1 MCEILICI
9 NKYSI
14 TRDGCQVE
22 YRAFKF
28 RIYPTLEQKQKFS
41 EFFGAKRWVYNHFLH
56 ENKTR
61 FLNQEKH
68 LSNYD
73 INNIITELKK
83 EPDTNWL
90 RNIDDWCLKH
100 ASEDLSNAYQQFF
113 NSIKGKRKGPKI
125 DTPRFKS
132 KDNRQSYRTRN
143 VKVNFLHNTIYL
155 PKIKN
160 VKCVFHRQFEGAI
173 KSSTITKTPSNKY
186 FVSLLVEETTKL
198 LPTTHQEVGIDL
210 GLKDLCILSNGI
222 KFNHPEEMLSKAKIN
237 LKRQQKILSRKTKGS
252 NNYQK
257 QRIKVSRCYEKI
269 TNIRNDYYHNI
280 SSYLVQNFDAIYM
293 ENLNIKGML
302 QNRKLSRKI
311 HETAWATLVA
321 MINYKAAK
329 YGRTFHQIGTFVPTS
344 KTCSCCGFKL
354 EKLKLST
361 REWECP
367 ECNTIHDRDL
377 NAAINIKNFG
387 QLAVYDQIVTSHA
400 TGEGDKIPSALMK
413 MITKIEKSGVNIP
426 VNHGIEQAT

>member
-1 MCEILICI
+1 M
-9 NKYSI
+9 
-14 TRDGCQVE
+14 CQVE

-41 EFFGAKRWVYNHFLH
+41 EFFGAKRWIYNHFLH
-56 ENKTR
+56 ENKNR

-73 INNIITELKK
+73 INGIITELKK

-90 RNIDDWCLKH
+90 RTIDDWCLKH

-125 DTPRFKS
+125 DAPRFKS
-132 KDNRQSYRTRN
+132 KNNRQSYRTRN
-143 VKVNFLHNTIYL
+143 VKVDLENNTIYL

-160 VKCVFHRQFEGAI
+160 VKCVFHRKFEGSI
-173 KSSTITKTPSNKY
+173 KSSTISKTPSNKY
-186 FVSLLVEETTKL
+186 FVSILVEETTKL
-198 LPTTHQEVGIDL
+198 LPSVKQEVGIDL

-222 KFNHPEEMLSKAKIN
+222 KFNHPEKMLSKAKIT

-280 SSYLVQNFDAIYM
+280 SSYLIHNFDAIYM

-302 QNRKLSRKI
+302 KNRKLSRKI
-311 HETAWATLVA
+311 HETAWTSLVE
-321 MINYKAAK
+321 MINYKATK
-329 YGRTFHQIGTFVPTS
+329 YGRTFHQIGTFIPSS

-367 ECNTIHDRDL
+367 ECNTLHDRDL
-377 NAAINIKNFG
+377 NAALNIKNFG
-387 QLAVYDQIVTSHA
+387 QLAVYDQIVTSHE
-400 TGEGDKIPSALMK
+400 TGEGVSKMPKSLMK
-413 MITKIEKSGVNIP
+413 QTTKIERSGIK
-426 VNHGIEQAT
+426 TC

>member
-321 MINYKAAK
+321 MINYKATK
-329 YGRTFHQIGTFVPTS
+329 YGRTFHQIGTFIPSS

-367 ECNTIHDRDL
+367 ECNTLHDRDL

>member
-1 MCEILICI
+1 M
-9 NKYSI
+9 
-14 TRDGCQVE
+14 E

-41 EFFGAKRWVYNHFLH
+41 EFFGAKRWIYNHFLH

-61 FLNQEKH
+61 FLNKEKH

-113 NSIKGKRKGPKI
+113 NSLKGKRKGPKI
-125 DTPRFKS
+125 DAPRFKS

-143 VKVNFLHNTIYL
+143 VKVDLENNTITL
-155 PKIKN
+155 PKIKGI
-160 VKCVFHRQFEGAI
+160 KCVFHRNFEGSI
-173 KSSTITKTPSNKY
+173 KSSTVTKTPSNKY

-198 LPTTHQEVGIDL
+198 LPATHQEVGIDL

-222 KFNHPEEMLSKAKIN
+222 KFNPPEEMLSKAKIT

-257 QRIKVSRCYEKI
+257 QRIKVARCYEKL

-321 MINYKAAK
+321 MINYKASK
-329 YGRTFHQIGTFVPTS
+329 SGRTFHQIGTFIPSS

-354 EKLKLST
+354 KKLKLST

-367 ECNTIHDRDL
+367 ECNVVHDRDL

-400 TGEGDKIPSALMK
+400 TGEGDLFPSALMK
-413 MITKIEKSGVNIP
+413 MITKIEKSGVIIP
-426 VNHGIEQAT
+426 VNHGIEQTILY